1 MSINTDTHH
10 QGPLRGQLLR
20 AGYLRRYASLAF
32 VELFVAA

>member
-10 QGPLRGQLLR
+10 QGAAARQLLR